1 MKKRLFIT
9 VALMALLLPA
19 LAFGQTYYLVSDPNP
34 GVQYVIVI
42 INGVEQ
48 PVEDAA
54 ADGSV
59 YHALPGFDSAGPK
72 MVFNAKASFDGEVW
86 SELAD
91 PLYKGK
97 PDPYSGLRVSSQIGR
112 AHV

>member
-1 MKKRLFIT
+1 MKAIT
-9 VALMALLLPA
+9 VITSICLMALLLAVP
-19 LAFGQTYYLVSDPNP
+19 AFGQTYRLVSDPNP
-34 GVQYVIVI
+34 GVEYVIVL

-59 YHALPGFDSAGPK
+59 DHVLLGFDPAGPK
-72 MVFNAKASFDGEVW
+72 MIFNATASFDGEVW
-86 SELAD
+86 SDPAI

-97 PDPYSGLRVSSQIGR
+97 PGAYTGLGVSSE
-112 AHV
+112 

>member
-1 MKKRLFIT
+1 MKTIAFLIGIC
-9 VALMALLLPA
+9 LMALLLPV

-34 GVQYVIVI
+34 GVTKVIVI

-54 ADGSV
+54 VDGSV
-59 YHALPGFDSAGPK
+59 YHALPGFDPAGPK
-72 MVFNAKASFDGEVW
+72 IIFNAKASFDGEVW
-86 SELAD
+86 SDLAV

-97 PDPYSGLRVSSQIGR
+97 SDPYSGLRVSSE
-112 AHV
+112 